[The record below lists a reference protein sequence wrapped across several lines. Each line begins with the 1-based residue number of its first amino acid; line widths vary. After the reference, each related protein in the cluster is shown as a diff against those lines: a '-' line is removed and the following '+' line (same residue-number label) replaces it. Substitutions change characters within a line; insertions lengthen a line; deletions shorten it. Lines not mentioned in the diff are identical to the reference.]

1 MLTQQLSL
9 SNQYTKRETMNEGLI
24 SWRMRKLEMTGG
36 KLTELL
42 IYWISCFCFCSCVL
56 RQGLM

>member
-9 SNQYTKRETMNEGLI
+9 SNQYTKRETMNGGLV
-24 SWRMRKLEMTGG
+24 SRRMRKLEMTRG

-42 IYWISCFCFCSCVL
+42 IY
-56 RQGLM
+56 